1 MFTQPHKT
9 IDDTNAIDLL
19 SAYLNPNI
27 ASLKQQL
34 PQCGK
39 PISSTLYSE
48 ISPLWSQFHNIKTL
62 PAIETPQA
70 IEALPAIN
78 TSSKLI
84 SNEELEDGLL
94 ATPTSKEVTLD
105 LISNKE
111 ISENVIENISEAQI
125 ALVKEAEQ
133 AFSPIQFSYK
143 PQTFHSSSNINEGSV
158 ANARAISTRRRS
170 PPDKLIPK
178 LSLI

>member
-1 MFTQPHKT
+1 MNIKQSLMLYFSLSFSLSAMATSKWLGKWFEVEVIIISQLDDKAKLKEVFTQPHKT

-94 ATPTSKEVTLD
+94 ATPTSK
-105 LISNKE
+105 
-111 ISENVIENISEAQI
+111 
-125 ALVKEAEQ
+125 
-133 AFSPIQFSYK
+133 
-143 PQTFHSSSNINEGSV
+143 
-158 ANARAISTRRRS
+158 
-170 PPDKLIPK
+170 
-178 LSLI
+178 